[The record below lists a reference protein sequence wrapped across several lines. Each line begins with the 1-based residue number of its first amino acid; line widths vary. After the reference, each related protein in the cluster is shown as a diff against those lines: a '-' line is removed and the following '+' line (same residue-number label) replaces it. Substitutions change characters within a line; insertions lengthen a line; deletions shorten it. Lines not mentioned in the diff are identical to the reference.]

1 LEDICDI
8 GYSEASVYEGLRGY
22 WGIWC
27 DIRIQRMSDD
37 FFYFTLREIEDKWIK
52 EDIREIDR

>member
-1 LEDICDI
+1 MKYL
-8 GYSEASVYEGLRGY
+8 GGY
-22 WGIWC
+22 WGIRC